1 MKGKYLM
8 NTISYKL
15 FVCFA
20 AENRYNIA
28 EPTVFH
34 LKNYGIETWYDRHSL
49 IMGDN
54 RITKNLIEGA
64 SECKYALVILSQYT
78 SSSECAMEELSI
90 IKARYDLGEVT
101 IFPILYE
108 LSPGNIPY
116 ELSWIKEIIFK
127 EVDRHSG
134 TREICNHIACKITGD
149 IVNECT
155 YHSIQDIIH
164 NLQSLLPTPAYEIL
178 RNYQEIDNA
187 NLNSRIALLY
197 AVYLTI
203 FHSSKIKPSSLT
215 TLVTKIFERLFSET
229 KLNLTV
235 DYRELWLL
243 ENAIC
248 ILVNCYIISCTES
261 KM

>member
-1 MKGKYLM
+1 MKGKCPM
-8 NTISYKL
+8 HTISRKL

-20 AENRYNIA
+20 AENRYNIV
-28 EPTVFH
+28 EPAVYH
-34 LKNYGIETWYDRHSL
+34 LKNYGIETWYDRYSL

-54 RITKNLIEGA
+54 RIIKNLNEGA
-64 SECKYALVILSQYT
+64 RDCKYAIVILSQYT
-78 SSSECAMEELSI
+78 SNSSCAMEELSI
-90 IKARYDLGEVT
+90 LKARHDQGEVT

-108 LSPGNIPY
+108 LSPRNIPY
-116 ELSWIKEIIFK
+116 ELSWIKELIFK

-155 YHSIQDIIH
+155 YHTIQDIIY
-164 NLQSLLPTPAYEIL
+164 NSQLLLPTPAYEIL
-178 RNYQEIDNA
+178 RSYQEVDNA

-203 FHSSKIKPSSLT
+203 VHSSEIKPSSLT
-215 TLVTKIFERLFSET
+215 TLVVKIFERLFSET
-229 KLNLTV
+229 KLNLSV

-248 ILVNCYIISCTES
+248 ILVNCYLISCTES